1 MIMAPVVPALS
12 AQDISVVYESR
23 GRKVE
28 AVKSVSIDLW
38 PGEVLAVVGE
48 SGSGKSTL
56 ARSIL
61 GMVPQ
66 ATGSVKLGGES
77 VSLPATERSRADRRK
92 VGMVFQDSSSA
103 FNPRF
108 TVEQILQEPLSL
120 LATPRQTLKPAHLLD
135 IVGLS
140 SSLLQRR
147 PRDLSGGQRQRVGIA
162 RALAAS
168 PGVLI
173 CDEAVSALDVSVQA
187 QILNLLSDLQ
197 VQNSLAILFITHDL
211 SVVSY
216 LADRIAVMYR
226 GELLETGAADEILD
240 RPVHDYT
247 RKLLAAAA

>member
-1 MIMAPVVPALS
+1 MNTSSSVPILNTE
-12 AQDISVVYESR
+12 DLSVVYESR

-28 AVKSVSIDLW
+28 AVKNVSIDLW

-56 ARSIL
+56 ARAIL

-66 ATGSVKLGGES
+66 ATGSLRLEGQR
-77 VSLPATERSRADRRK
+77 VSLPATKRSRAHRQK

-108 TVEQILQEPLSL
+108 TVEQILGEQLSL
-120 LATPRQTLKPAHLLD
+120 LATSRQAGKPAHLLD
-135 IVGLS
+135 MVGLS
-140 SSLLQRR
+140 SNILQRR

-162 RALAAS
+162 RALAAR
-168 PGVLI
+168 PRVLI

-197 VQNSLAILFITHDL
+197 ELNDLSILFITHDC

-216 LADRIAVMYR
+216 LADRVAVMYR
-226 GELLETGAADEILD
+226 GDLLETGSTDDIFD
-240 RPVHDYT
+240 RPIHEYT
-247 RKLLAAAA
+247 RKLLAAAT